1 MSTLAKVFVVLNLL
15 LILVFVTV
23 SGVLFAH
30 EQQWKE
36 RAVTFQ
42 AKLADKTADYEQLDK
57 EMSDKLALLEDKNF
71 KLGEA
76 LNVKETELSDKDR
89 EIDQLKEDKR
99 MLKKATD
106 SLEASYDS
114 LNQQWVST
122 NQGLQATVAELDRR
136 NAELR
141 RVLED
146 KTRTDEQ
153 VVLLTARIGENQRL
167 INRLNDT
174 IQDKSA
180 SLATAMGYNNVVQ
193 KRFPDVWQVVLE
205 DGPAGEITPVINA
218 KVTGVRSDVNL
229 VMLSVGRE
237 DKVKVNMK
245 FIVYRGSEYVGEVIV
260 DEVAAQH
267 CAARIVLTNLPF
279 QKGDEATTQLGS

>member
-89 EIDQLKEDKR
+89 EIDQL
-99 MLKKATD
+99 
-106 SLEASYDS
+106 
-114 LNQQWVST
+114 
-122 NQGLQATVAELDRR
+122 
-136 NAELR
+136 
-141 RVLED
+141 
-146 KTRTDEQ
+146 
-153 VVLLTARIGENQRL
+153 
-167 INRLNDT
+167 
-174 IQDKSA
+174 
-180 SLATAMGYNNVVQ
+180 
-193 KRFPDVWQVVLE
+193 
-205 DGPAGEITPVINA
+205 
-218 KVTGVRSDVNL
+218 
-229 VMLSVGRE
+229 
-237 DKVKVNMK
+237 
-245 FIVYRGSEYVGEVIV
+245 
-260 DEVAAQH
+260 
-267 CAARIVLTNLPF
+267 
-279 QKGDEATTQLGS
+279 